1 MLSQFC
7 CNTNFYSNL
16 AFDSDLVSCN
26 IWPSQLYSVIHD
38 MLKNWPT
45 PLLGSRAHCSYVRL
59 SVRLG
64 HSALSVSESDQETFV
79 TNQIATRF
87 CSSKRIYLTS
97 NPHESCSPV
106 RLDEFGVLNR
116 LILISKAQDI
126 PLWISNVKTEN
137 LAARR
142 V

>member
-1 MLSQFC
+1 MWKCHKCQVFAYKINAPLTQYDRAMTI
-7 CNTNFYSNL
+7 CNVGNKC
-16 AFDSDLVSCN
+16 D
-26 IWPSQLYSVIHD
+26 
-38 MLKNWPT
+38 
-45 PLLGSRAHCSYVRL
+45 R
-59 SVRLG
+59 
-64 HSALSVSESDQETFV
+64 DQETFV

-126 PLWISNVKTEN
+126 PL
-137 LAARR
+137 
-142 V
+142 